1 MVGRWA
7 DLVCERTAARAFYAI
22 GSEVM
27 KDPAVVMGFS
37 AAGAWR
43 CAHLACSP
51 CHLLHPASYIL
62 LPAAAA
68 LYTLDEDDCIS
79 GHLEGAEMG
88 V

>member
-1 MVGRWA
+1 MVARWA

-27 KDPAVVMGFS
+27 KVAAVVMGFS
-37 AAGAWR
+37 EAAAGRSADV
-43 CAHLACSP
+43 ACLP
-51 CHLLHPASYIL
+51 CRLLHPASCFL
-62 LPAAAA
+62 LPAASAA
-68 LYTLDEDDCIS
+68 YTLDEDDCIS